1 MKTKKYKKQKT
12 KTKRRKIKKG
22 GNTPSYLANVMKNPL
37 YLTPTSIRNTQTRT
51 KSKSK
56 SNSNNDCTVMNISRP
71 TKWKWKNQTEVF
83 KVNVETYKGE
93 VNSNDVPD
101 GYGYLTNDDKIKLYQ
116 GYWDNGVARNCPS
129 LKWTPMTRK
138 NINKRIN
145 EVLKT
150 TNLKTTKVKKGPA
163 LRQGAKRTLPSLS
176 KSLII

>member
-37 YLTPTSIRNTQTRT
+37 YLTPTSKRKTQTRT
-51 KSKSK
+51 KSK

-71 TKWKWKNQTEVF
+71 NNWKWENQKEVF
-83 KVNVETYKGE
+83 KVSVEKYKGQ
-93 VNSNDVPD
+93 VNSNNVPN
-101 GYGYLTNDDKIKLYQ
+101 GYGYLANDDKVKLYQ

-129 LKWTPMTRK
+129 LKWTPMTRN

-150 TNLKTTKVKKGPA
+150 TKVKKGPEM
-163 LRQGAKRTLPSLS
+163 RQGAKRMLPSLS
-176 KSLII
+176 K